1 MCDTGRVT
9 PLEVIRQKYRMLR
22 HSLDERSRRLWAAA
36 EARALGYGGA
46 TLVARATGISR
57 STIQRGMR
65 EVRYRRRRLKAGRIR
80 RPGGGRKSAE
90 AIDPKLRAALE
101 RLVEPVSRGDPES
114 PLRWTCK
121 STRLLAQELVETGHP
136 ASDWLVRQLLY
147 DLGYSLQ
154 ANRKTQE
161 GTRHPDRDAQF
172 RHINAR
178 VTEQLKLRQPAIS
191 VDTKKKELVGNFKN
205 GGREW
210 RPHGTPE
217 AVRVHDFIDRR
228 KGKAI
233 PYGVYDLAMNRGWVA
248 VGIDHDTAAFAVN
261 TIKRWWKRIGSKAY
275 PRAKSLLI
283 VADSGGSNGPR
294 LRLWKWEL
302 QRLADATRL
311 LIRVSHLPPGTSKW
325 NKIEH
330 RLFSFI
336 SKNWRGRPL
345 LTHATI
351 VKLIANTR
359 TSTGL
364 RVDCILDK
372 RRYPDKVRI
381 SDKQMATIRLVPD
394 SFHGDWNYTI
404 RPRKKK

>member
-1 MCDTGRVT
+1 MT
-9 PLEVIRQKYRMLR
+9 PFEAVRQKYKMLR
-22 HSLDERSRRLWAAA
+22 HTLNERSRRLWAAA
-36 EARALGYGGA
+36 EARAIGHGGIA
-46 TLVARATGISR
+46 LVARATGISR
-57 STIQRGMR
+57 STIFRGMQ
-65 EVRYRRRRLKAGRIR
+65 EARRSRRPLPEDRVR
-80 RPGGGRKSAE
+80 RPGGGRKRAR
-90 AIDPKLRAALE
+90 AIDPGLTTALE
-101 RLVEPVSRGDPES
+101 QLVEPVSRGDPES

-121 STRLLAQELVETGHP
+121 STRLLARELAEQGHR

-154 ANRKTQE
+154 GNRKTKE

-172 RHINAR
+172 RHINSR
-178 VTEQLKLRQPAIS
+178 VVRQLRLRQPAIS
-191 VDTKKKELVGNFKN
+191 VDTKKKELVGDYKN

-210 RPHGTPE
+210 HPRGNPVP
-217 AVRVHDFIDRR
+217 VRVHDFIDPK

-233 PYGVYDLAMNRGWVA
+233 PYGVYDLAMNRGWVT

-261 TIKRWWKRIGSKAY
+261 TIRSWWKGIGRRAY

-283 VADSGGSNGPR
+283 VADSGGSNGSR
-294 LRLWKWEL
+294 VRLWKWEL
-302 QRLADATRL
+302 QRLADATKL
-311 LIRVSHLPPGTSKW
+311 TIHVSHLPPGTSKW

-336 SKNWRGRPL
+336 SHNWRGRPL

-364 RVDCILDK
+364 KVDCILDK
-372 RRYPDKVRI
+372 GRYSDKVRI
-381 SDKQMATIRLVPD
+381 TDEQMATIRLVPEA
-394 SFHGDWNYTI
+394 FHGDWNYTI
-404 RPRKKK
+404 RPRR

>member
-1 MCDTGRVT
+1 MT
-9 PLEVIRQKYRMLR
+9 PFETVRQKYKVLR
-22 HSLDERSRRLWAAA
+22 YSLNERSRRLWAAA
-36 EARALGYGGA
+36 EARAIGHGGIA
-46 TLVARATGISR
+46 VVARATGISR
-57 STIQRGMR
+57 STIFRGMQ
-65 EVRYRRRRLKAGRIR
+65 EARRSR
-80 RPGGGRKSAE
+80 RPLPEHRVRRSGGGRKRAR
-90 AIDPKLRAALE
+90 AIDPALNSALE
-101 RLVEPVSRGDPES
+101 QLVEPVSRGDPES

-121 STRLLAQELVETGHP
+121 STRLLARELVDRGHK
-136 ASDWLVRQLLY
+136 ASDWLVRQILY

-154 ANRKTQE
+154 GNRKTKE

-178 VTEQLKLRQPAIS
+178 VVHQLRQRQPAVS
-191 VDTKKKELVGNFKN
+191 VDTKKKELVGDYKN

-210 RPHGTPE
+210 RPRGNPVP
-217 AVRVHDFIDRR
+217 VRVHDFIDPK

-261 TIKRWWKRIGSKAY
+261 TIQSWWKRVGRRAY

-283 VADSGGSNGPR
+283 VADSGGSNGTR
-294 LRLWKWEL
+294 VRLWKWEL
-302 QRLADATRL
+302 QRLADATHL
-311 LIRVSHLPPGTSKW
+311 TMHISHLPPGTSKW

-336 SKNWRGRPL
+336 SHNWRGRPL

-359 TSTGL
+359 TATGL
-364 RVDCILDK
+364 KVDCILDK
-372 RRYPDKVRI
+372 GRYPDKVRI
-381 SDKQMATIRLVPD
+381 SDEQMATIRLVPD

-404 RPRKKK
+404 RPRR